1 LVDVTPLSIINNQ
14 SFIMANT
21 PHFSWKQRLILPNQV
36 KRVGDTIRAKN
47 KTIVYT
53 AGAWDMLHVGQV
65 RYLHEAKQFADILIV
80 GVSSNQTVSTLKGP
94 NRPIL
99 DEKIRAEMLSYLR
112 FIDLITIVPTLSNQP
127 TIDQLHPDVYV
138 TVKENW
144 NSGYQQSAEYQ
155 TVLDYGGRVELVNRQ
170 SPFISTT
177 QILKKS
183 ASSQLSEVLKD
194 FMDSQSKPL
203 RDK

>member
-1 LVDVTPLSIINNQ
+1 MD
-14 SFIMANT
+14 F
-21 PHFSWKQRLILPNQV
+21 FWKQRLILPNKVQE
-36 KRVGDTIRAKN
+36 VGKKIRSKN

-65 RYLHEAKQFADILIV
+65 RYLLEAKKLADVLVV

-99 DEKIRAEMLSYLR
+99 DEKIRAEMLSYIR
-112 FIDLITIVPTLSNQP
+112 FVDLVTIVPNLSNQP
-127 TIDQLHPDVYV
+127 TLKQLKPNFYV
-138 TVKENW
+138 TVKEDW
-144 NSGYQQSAEYQ
+144 NNGYKESPEYK
-155 TVLDYGGRVELVNRQ
+155 TVTNYGGQVKLVDRQ

-183 ASSQLSEVLKD
+183 ASAQLNEILKD
-194 FMDSQSKPL
+194 FMSKEKPL
-203 RDK
+203 GDKSR

>member
-1 LVDVTPLSIINNQ
+1 MKFN
-14 SFIMANT
+14 
-21 PHFSWKQRLILPNQV
+21 WKQRLILPNKV
-36 KRVGDTIRAKN
+36 KEVGEKIRAKG

-65 RYLHEAKQFADILIV
+65 RYLLEAKKLADVLIV

-99 DEKIRAEMLSYLR
+99 DEKIRAEMLTYIR
-112 FIDLITIVPTLSNQP
+112 FVDLVTIVPTVSNQP
-127 TIDQLHPDVYV
+127 TLEQLQPDVYV
-138 TVKENW
+138 TVKEDW
-144 NSGYQQSAEYQ
+144 NSGYQDSPEYHC
-155 TVLDYGGRVELVNRQ
+155 VINSGGRVELVDRQ

-183 ASSQLSEVLKD
+183 ASAQLTDVFKD
-194 FMDSQSKPL
+194 FMDDMCKPL
-203 RDK
+203 MDKSQK

>member
-1 LVDVTPLSIINNQ
+1 
-14 SFIMANT
+14 MAFN
-21 PHFSWKQRLILPNQV
+21 WKRRLILPN
-36 KRVGDTIRAKN
+36 KIEETGKIIHAKK

-65 RYLHEAKQFADILIV
+65 RYLAEAKKQADVLIV

-99 DEKIRAEMLSYLR
+99 DEKIRAEMISYLR
-112 FIDLITIVPTLSNQP
+112 FVDLVTIVPTLSNQP
-127 TIDQLHPDVYV
+127 TLDQLQPDVYV
-138 TVKENW
+138 TVKEDW
-144 NSGYQQSAEYQ
+144 NSGYQDSPEYQ
-155 TVLDYGGRVELVNRQ
+155 TVVNNGGRVELVDRQ

-183 ASSQLSEVLKD
+183 ASAQLNDILKD
-194 FMDSQSKPL
+194 FMGETKRPLGDSGKLPS
-203 RDK
+203 

>member
-1 LVDVTPLSIINNQ
+1 
-14 SFIMANT
+14 MAFN
-21 PHFSWKQRLILPNQV
+21 WKKRLIISN
-36 KRVGDTIRAKN
+36 KIKEVGKIIHTKK

-65 RYLHEAKQFADILIV
+65 RYLAEAKKLANVLIV

-99 DEKIRAEMLSYLR
+99 DEKIRAEMISYLR
-112 FIDLITIVPTLSNQP
+112 FVDLVTIVPTLSNQP
-127 TIDQLHPDVYV
+127 TLAQLQPDVYV
-138 TVKENW
+138 TVKEDW
-144 NSGYQQSAEYQ
+144 NSGYQDSPEYQ
-155 TVLDYGGRVELVNRQ
+155 TVIGYGGKVNLVDRQ

-183 ASSQLSEVLKD
+183 ASAQLNEVLKD
-194 FMDSQSKPL
+194 FMGETKKPL
-203 RDK
+203 GDSGKSSKLT